1 MKTKIRWIQS
11 CPSMFSELKYSHQL
25 NVGYLGMLDWTMF
38 SHLER
43 FIASSP
49 YPYRPALEELLNSL
63 SSLLKRC
70 LPLKLSELARVAVKH
85 SLKEFSKKY
94 VDKLPIFASIKSYLF
109 YEELFTS
116 YCETAK
122 NLS

>member
-1 MKTKIRWIQS
+1 MET
-11 CPSMFSELKYSHQL
+11 LVL
-25 NVGYLGMLDWTMF
+25 NGMLDWTMF